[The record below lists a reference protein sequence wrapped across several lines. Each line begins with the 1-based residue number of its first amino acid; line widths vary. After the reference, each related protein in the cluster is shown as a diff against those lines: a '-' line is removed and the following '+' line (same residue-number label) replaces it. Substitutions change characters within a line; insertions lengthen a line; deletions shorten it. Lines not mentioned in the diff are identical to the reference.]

1 MQIRLG
7 NKMLVL
13 PALLGLFACVPL
25 WAQQPDAGAGTPA
38 ASQVPPEVSQK
49 AREYKGAATPP
60 KNLTKTSDGHWTPYS
75 PPAVPEGGEAYVIQ
89 AGDTLS
95 QIAAAKLGNWLLW
108 PQIWD
113 ANPYIKDAHWIYPG
127 DPLFIQAPQ
136 LVGGEEVGMQ
146 EDADKKRAK
155 YELDVE
161 SPIPPVNAHDIY
173 CTGFIASG
181 YVLPKLRIVSGP
193 NQIKESLAQG
203 DVVYLNGGT
212 AEGVETG
219 AEYFIIEPGKAVHH
233 PESGQAVGN
242 LYLRVGRVKVLTAQD
257 HTSIAQIVFSCDE
270 IRYGFALTPFSP
282 IPIPWNISQTPGG
295 LPLYLP
301 ESALPRGSVIWAED
315 RLESTG
321 THNVLYINL
330 GSNHKLAP
338 GDKLWIF
345 RYPAQ
350 EDSLVEST
358 RDLFKEQKIEVLPN
372 DLFREKKSHQRA
384 AKQDDRL
391 PEGSFGGNSSTP
403 APVASNGEDTRLPA
417 GSANAAQTTSGYRKF
432 LAEVVVLTTQPN
444 TACVKILQSA
454 EEVHPGDW
462 VQAQQ

>member
-25 WAQQPDAGAGTPA
+25 LAQQPDAAAGSPA

-60 KNLTKTSDGHWTPYS
+60 KNLVKTADGHWTPYA
-75 PPAVPEGGEAYVIQ
+75 PPTVPEGATAYVIQ

-95 QIAAAKLGNWLLW
+95 QIAKTKLGNWLLW

-127 DPLFIQAPQ
+127 DPLFIQIPQ
-136 LVGGEEVGMQ
+136 LVGGEEVGLQ
-146 EDADKKRAK
+146 EDAAAKRAK
-155 YELDVE
+155 FELDVD

-173 CTGFIASG
+173 CSGFIASG

-219 AEYFIIEPGKAVHH
+219 AEYFIIEPGKVVHH
-233 PESGQAVGN
+233 PESGQSIGN

-270 IRYGFALTPFSP
+270 IRYGFALAPYAP
-282 IPIPWNISQTPGG
+282 IPIPWNISQAPG

-301 ESALPRGSVIWAED
+301 ESQLPRGSVIWAED
-315 RLESTG
+315 RLESMG
-321 THNVLYINL
+321 THNIIYINL

-350 EDSLVEST
+350 EDSLVKKT
-358 RDLFKEQKIEVLPN
+358 DDLFREQKFEVLPN
-372 DLFREKKSHQRA
+372 DLFREQKDQQKA
-384 AKQDDRL
+384 AKSDDRL
-391 PEGSFGGNSSTP
+391 PEGSFGGDSP
-403 APVASNGEDTRLPA
+403 APATVSNGGDTRLPSGVQA
-417 GSANAAQTTSGYRKF
+417 TSQTTSGYRKF
-432 LAEVVVLTTQPN
+432 LAEAVVLTTQPN
-444 TACVKILQSA
+444 TACVKIIQSA

-462 VQAQQ
+462 VQAE